1 MYIPG
6 NSIPESNFFL
16 SIWRNTD
23 SWNEEEK
30 QVTEFKTNSM
40 LRVKRKEY
48 INTLEFAHVQEWLTQ
63 SKCNPR
69 GFRECSVCM
78 GMLK

>member
-48 INTLEFAHVQEWLTQ
+48 INTLEFAHVQE
-63 SKCNPR
+63 
-69 GFRECSVCM
+69 
-78 GMLK
+78 